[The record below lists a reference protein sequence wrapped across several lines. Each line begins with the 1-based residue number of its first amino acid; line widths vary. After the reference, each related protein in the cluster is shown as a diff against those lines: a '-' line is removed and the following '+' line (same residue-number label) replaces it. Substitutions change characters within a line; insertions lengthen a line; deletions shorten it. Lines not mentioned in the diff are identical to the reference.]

1 MRSAPAG
8 HHIQP
13 RDECAAHGFSM
24 RYDTIIFDL
33 DGTLLDTLEDLA
45 AGVNHGLST
54 CTDMRRSL
62 DEVRSFVGNGVR
74 NLMRRSLPGGEENP
88 HFEQAFAA
96 FREYY
101 AAHCRDN
108 TRPYP
113 QIMEL
118 LDELTRRGLKLG
130 IVSNKSD
137 REVKELNRAFFGG
150 IFPSAVG
157 EREGVRRK
165 PEPDSLLETMKD
177 LGSTPDSTLYVGDS
191 EVDILTAVNAGV
203 PCLSVTWGFRSEDF
217 LKKSGATQI
226 IHAPLELIN
235 LL

>member
-1 MRSAPAG
+1 MK
-8 HHIQP
+8 
-13 RDECAAHGFSM
+13 
-24 RYDTIIFDL
+24 YDTIIFDL

-45 AGVNHGLST
+45 ASVNFALST
-54 CTDMRRSL
+54 CTDTRRSI

-88 HFEQAFAA
+88 QFEQAFAA
-96 FREYY
+96 FRGHY
-101 AAHCRDN
+101 AGHCRDN

-118 LDELTRRGLKLG
+118 LEELTKRGLRLG

-137 REVKELNRAFFGG
+137 REVKELNRAFFRGM
-150 IFPSAVG
+150 FPSALG

-165 PEPDSLLETMKD
+165 PEPDSLLEAMKE
-177 LGSTPDSTLYVGDS
+177 LRSSPESTLYVGDS
-191 EVDILTAVNAGV
+191 EVDILTAANAGV
-203 PCLSVTWGFRSEDF
+203 ACLSVTWGFRSEDF
-217 LKKSGATQI
+217 LRESGATQI
-226 IHAPLELIN
+226 IHEPLELLK

>member
-13 RDECAAHGFSM
+13 RDDCAAHGFSM

-96 FREYY
+96 FRE
-101 AAHCRDN
+101 
-108 TRPYP
+108 
-113 QIMEL
+113 
-118 LDELTRRGLKLG
+118 
-130 IVSNKSD
+130 
-137 REVKELNRAFFGG
+137 
-150 IFPSAVG
+150 
-157 EREGVRRK
+157 
-165 PEPDSLLETMKD
+165 
-177 LGSTPDSTLYVGDS
+177 
-191 EVDILTAVNAGV
+191 
-203 PCLSVTWGFRSEDF
+203 
-217 LKKSGATQI
+217 
-226 IHAPLELIN
+226 
-235 LL
+235 